1 MNNICMCDIVNN
13 YVIISDMKYV
23 KCGFYIRMIFFGN
36 SNVLVFF
43 IMGFNILIDIKDLRY
58 YFI

>member
-1 MNNICMCDIVNN
+1 MCDIVNN

-23 KCGFYIRMIFFGN
+23 KCRFYIRMIF
-36 SNVLVFF
+36 LVIVMFCFFF